1 MSDKVRVVE
10 TSREYELDV
19 ADLVPDTGDDAQ
31 TWCNLAAGLLDKF
44 RVIPRLIM
52 LAYIY
57 AFYQSTVWFKQELAM
72 LEAKAQYAQA
82 LSSMKLEELDAKA
95 EIVETEKLYEH
106 DMALASHGGW
116 VVSLQAS
123 VRPVITYLFMAT
135 FIAVEGGLVYSLIAN
150 QNVDWPTALESA
162 FGDEE
167 MAMFSAI
174 LSFWFGN
181 RAMSKARA
189 MVTKR

>member
-1 MSDKVRVVE
+1 MITLLGSLLGFG
-10 TSREYELDV
+10 TSI
-19 ADLVPDTGDDAQ
+19 VPEILGFFKQGQA
-31 TWCNLAAGLLDKF
+31 N
-44 RVIPRLIM
+44 
-52 LAYIY
+52 
-57 AFYQSTVWFKQELAM
+57 KQELAM

-106 DMALASHGGW
+106 DMALAARGGW

-189 MVTKR
+189 VIKK

>member
-1 MSDKVRVVE
+1 VI
-10 TSREYELDV
+10 T
-19 ADLVPDTGDDAQ
+19 
-31 TWCNLAAGLLDKF
+31 LLGSLLGFGSSLIPEVLGFF
-44 RVIPRLIM
+44 RQGQ
-52 LAYIY
+52 AN
-57 AFYQSTVWFKQELAM
+57 KQELAM

-106 DMALASHGGW
+106 DMALAARGGW

-189 MVTKR
+189 VIAKR

>member
-1 MSDKVRVVE
+1 VITLLGSLLGFS
-10 TSREYELDV
+10 TSI
-19 ADLVPDTGDDAQ
+19 
-31 TWCNLAAGLLDKF
+31 
-44 RVIPRLIM
+44 IPEILSFFKQGQ
-52 LAYIY
+52 AN
-57 AFYQSTVWFKQELAM
+57 KQELAM

-106 DMALASHGGW
+106 DMALAARGGW

-189 MVTKR
+189 VIAKR

>member
-1 MSDKVRVVE
+1 MITLLGSLLGFG
-10 TSREYELDV
+10 TSI
-19 ADLVPDTGDDAQ
+19 VPEILGFFKQGQA
-31 TWCNLAAGLLDKF
+31 N
-44 RVIPRLIM
+44 
-52 LAYIY
+52 
-57 AFYQSTVWFKQELAM
+57 KQELAM

-106 DMALASHGGW
+106 DMALAARGGW

-189 MVTKR
+189 VIAKR

>member
-1 MSDKVRVVE
+1 MITLLGSLLGFS
-10 TSREYELDV
+10 TSI
-19 ADLVPDTGDDAQ
+19 
-31 TWCNLAAGLLDKF
+31 
-44 RVIPRLIM
+44 IPEILSFFKQGQ
-52 LAYIY
+52 AN
-57 AFYQSTVWFKQELAM
+57 KQELAM

-106 DMALASHGGW
+106 DMALAARGGW

-189 MVTKR
+189 VIAKR

>member
-1 MSDKVRVVE
+1 MITLLGSLLGFS
-10 TSREYELDV
+10 TSI
-19 ADLVPDTGDDAQ
+19 
-31 TWCNLAAGLLDKF
+31 
-44 RVIPRLIM
+44 IPEILSFFKQGQ
-52 LAYIY
+52 AN
-57 AFYQSTVWFKQELAM
+57 KQELAM

-106 DMALASHGGW
+106 DMALAARGGW

-123 VRPVITYLFMAT
+123 VRPVITYLFMGT
-135 FIAVEGGLVYSLIAN
+135 FIAVEGAMVYSLMTTQGA
-150 QNVDWPTALESA
+150 DWVTAVQAAWS
-162 FGDEE
+162 DEV
-167 MAMFSAI
+167 MAIFSAI

-189 MVTKR
+189 VIKK

>member
-1 MSDKVRVVE
+1 MITLLGSLLGFG
-10 TSREYELDV
+10 TSI
-19 ADLVPDTGDDAQ
+19 VPEILGFFKQGQA
-31 TWCNLAAGLLDKF
+31 N
-44 RVIPRLIM
+44 
-52 LAYIY
+52 
-57 AFYQSTVWFKQELAM
+57 KQELLM

-82 LSSMKLEELDAKA
+82 LSSMQLEELDAKA

-106 DMALASHGGW
+106 DMALAARGGW

-189 MVTKR
+189 VIAKR

>member
-1 MSDKVRVVE
+1 VIALLGSLLGFS
-10 TSREYELDV
+10 TSIIPEIL
-19 ADLVPDTGDDAQ
+19 GF
-31 TWCNLAAGLLDKF
+31 F
-44 RVIPRLIM
+44 RQGQ
-52 LAYIY
+52 AN
-57 AFYQSTVWFKQELAM
+57 KQELLM

-106 DMALASHGGW
+106 DMALAAHGGW

-123 VRPVITYLFMAT
+123 VRPVITYLFMGT
-135 FIAVEGGLVYSLIAN
+135 FIAVEAGLVYSLITN

-189 MVTKR
+189 VIGKR